1 MGPSSQR
8 EEDSDKL
15 LWIIL
20 SAVLGVLLILSVV
33 VLILFCYRRLKKS
46 RRDQGGYTSV
56 QSCSE
61 F

>member
-1 MGPSSQR
+1 MGPSSRR

-33 VLILFCYRRLKKS
+33 VLIFCYRRLKKS
-46 RRDQGGYTSV
+46 RRDQGWYTSV
-56 QSCSE
+56 
-61 F
+61 